1 MTAGEAADPDPIPV
15 LTNLL
20 ETIGMEQAVAAAYTL
35 SNPGDVVLLAP
46 GCTSYDQF
54 ADAVERGECYRDLVV
69 NLS

>member
-1 MTAGEAADPDPIPV
+1 MYKRQPDPIHV

-20 ETIGMEQAVAAAYTL
+20 ETIGMEQAVAAAHTL
-35 SNPGDVVLLAP
+35 SDPGDVVLLAP

-54 ADAVERGECYRDLVV
+54 TDAVERGECYRDLVV